1 MLTKRFKFLAQKMS
15 QQNLQPTPGPSS
27 TINDA
32 SCQVSKYLCE
42 VEDRSLST
50 AHLSDPLRF
59 WADRENIYDK
69 LSLVAEDI
77 ISAPAIQAY
86 VERVFSVCG
95 MLTTGHRNRM
105 TKSLEM
111 TACLKLNRKVLA
123 TTGFYMPQWTILFEL
138 ELISSELLIILS
150 NCNRQVKTFIWILW
164 FVCCTCS
171 CMTDDG
177 FEW

>member
-1 MLTKRFKFLAQKMS
+1 MLSPPMKRFKFLAQKMS

-27 TINDA
+27 TKDA

-42 VEDRSLST
+42 AEDRSLST
-50 AHLSDPLRF
+50 THLSDPLRF

-77 ISAPAIQAY
+77 ISAPVSQAY

-95 MLTTGHRNRM
+95 MLTTGRRNRM

-111 TACLKLNRKVLA
+111 RACLKLNHKVLA
-123 TTGFYMPQWTILFEL
+123 ATGFYMPQ
-138 ELISSELLIILS
+138 
-150 NCNRQVKTFIWILW
+150 
-164 FVCCTCS
+164 
-171 CMTDDG
+171 
-177 FEW
+177 